1 MRSWLSDICAR
12 TALILAIGVM
22 IVPVSAACAAAP
34 QAEEGIHDPLSG
46 EAPAHQPGP
55 MTAEKQDVDLAVWT
69 LITFVVFL
77 FVLKKFAWG
86 PLVEGLDRREAG
98 VLDNIAAAEA
108 ARLKAEK
115 LLAEHAAKLDKVQDE
130 VREIVAEARRDA
142 EYTKSDIIA
151 TAQKEAE
158 ATRQRAVQ
166 DIERARDQ
174 AMDELFAHMGRS
186 VREATEQVI
195 GRALTG
201 ADNDRL
207 IEEALSGF
215 AQRKH

>member
-1 MRSWLSDICAR
+1 VFSRHVFVLIVGIAAWASCSTSRCEDITEPPRAQGH
-12 TALILAIGVM
+12 TTSHIGTEGVSHDPSEIKGDLAIY
-22 IVPVSAACAAAP
+22 
-34 QAEEGIHDPLSG
+34 
-46 EAPAHQPGP
+46 
-55 MTAEKQDVDLAVWT
+55 
-69 LITFVVFL
+69 TFVVFAL
-77 FVLKKFAWG
+77 LLGLLYKYAWG
-86 PLVEGLDRREAG
+86 PVTEGLERRE
-98 VLDNIAAAEA
+98 LSIRDNIAGAEA

-115 LLAEHAAKLDKVQDE
+115 MLAEHAAKLDKVQDE
-130 VREIVAEARRDA
+130 VREILAEARRDA
-142 EYTKSDIIA
+142 EYTKNGIVA
-151 TAQKEAE
+151 AAQKEAE

-174 AMDELFAHMGRS
+174 ALDSLFHHMARC
-186 VREATEQVI
+186 VNEATEQVI

>member
-1 MRSWLSDICAR
+1 VALVLVLGVALLPNTAAQAAEGHAESDI
-12 TALILAIGVM
+12 T
-22 IVPVSAACAAAP
+22 
-34 QAEEGIHDPLSG
+34 DPLAG
-46 EAPAHQPGP
+46 EASAHAPGP
-55 MTAEKQDVDLAVWT
+55 MTATKQDVDLALWT

-77 FVLKKFAWG
+77 VVLKKFAWC
-86 PLVEGLDRREAG
+86 PLIEGLDRRESG
-98 VLDNIAAAEA
+98 MLDNIAAAEA

-115 LLAEHAAKLDKVQDE
+115 MLAEHAAKLDKVQDE

-142 EYTKSDIIA
+142 EHTKNDIMA

-174 AMDELFAHMGRS
+174 AMDELFAHMART
-186 VREATEQVI
+186 VNEATEQVI

>member
-1 MRSWLSDICAR
+1 MRFWIERILVGAAV
-12 TALILAIGVM
+12 ALISVAPMTDSSRL
-22 IVPVSAACAAAP
+22 SAAEEQP
-34 QAEEGIHDPLSG
+34 AEAHEGG
-46 EAPAHQPGP
+46 AHKEGVPS
-55 MTAEKQDVDLAVWT
+55 MSAEREEVDLAIWS

-86 PLVEGLDRREAG
+86 PLIAGLDKREAG

-108 ARLKAEK
+108 ARIKAEK
-115 LLAEHAAKLDKVQDE
+115 MLAEHAAKLEKVQDE
-130 VREIVAEARRDA
+130 VREIIAEARRDA
-142 EYTKSDIIA
+142 EHTKNEIVA

-158 ATRQRAVQ
+158 ATRVRAVQ

-174 AMDELFAHMGRS
+174 ALDDLFDHMGRC
-186 VREATEQVI
+186 VREATETVI